1 MAGQKTASKRHARAV
16 LRSGVPQMCAPWT
29 ALQSFKYKVKL
40 VPGKEKKGKAVKLIK
55 DIMMQQ
61 AAGSPS
67 EKLPLKNL
75 PDADMIRTVL
85 SNIRLQGQGSGQAKG
100 RAKGKKKK

>member
-1 MAGQKTASKRHARAV
+1 
-16 LRSGVPQMCAPWT
+16 
-29 ALQSFKYKVKL
+29 
-40 VPGKEKKGKAVKLIK
+40 
-55 DIMMQQ
+55 MQQ

>member
-1 MAGQKTASKRHARAV
+1 
-16 LRSGVPQMCAPWT
+16 MCAPWT

-61 AAGSPS
+61 AAGSP

-85 SNIRLQGQGSGQAKG
+85 SNIRLQGQGSGQGKG
-100 RAKGKKKK
+100 RARGKKKK